1 MAKNLRAKIPA
12 SDTLI
17 IHDRNTEATTN
28 FVQEIGI
35 AASSAGAESKGL
47 GIEVASSPRV
57 VAEKSVSAFYFATF
71 ANCFSS
77 MMRHFPTPN
86 DLSWELALCSSSYD

>member
-28 FVQEIGI
+28 FLQHVG
-35 AASSAGAESKGL
+35 GESKGT
-47 GIEVASSPRV
+47 EVASSPRV
-57 VAEKSVSAFYFATF
+57 VAEKSVSAVCSAT
-71 ANCFSS
+71 S
-77 MMRHFPTPN
+77 T
-86 DLSWELALCSSSYD
+86 D

>member
-28 FVQEIGI
+28 FLEH
-35 AASSAGAESKGL
+35 AGGEHKGT
-47 GIEVASSPRV
+47 EVASSPRV
-57 VAEKSVSAFYFATF
+57 VAEKSVSAICYLHRLIF
-71 ANCFSS
+71 
-77 MMRHFPTPN
+77 FP
-86 DLSWELALCSSSYD
+86 